1 VLGFTP
7 TLGQSRVATGIQT
20 WIGRRSVWRVKF
32 PNLFMLEH
40 VVVGGDA
47 LEENVVENVQN
58 ESHVMDKSSIKKKG
72 INQL

>member
-1 VLGFTP
+1 M
-7 TLGQSRVATGIQT
+7 
-20 WIGRRSVWRVKF
+20 WRVKF

-40 VVVGGDA
+40 VVEGGDA

-58 ESHVMDKSSIKKKG
+58 ESHAMDKSSIKKKG